1 MHRAL
6 GVGVVVAVLAFGGVA
21 LAAASDLDTTFGGDG
36 KVTTDFTS
44 GEDGAFAVAIQADGK
59 IVAAGSS
66 GHVFGLARYNS
77 DATLDPT
84 FGAGGEVTTSLGP
97 KGSVALGVA
106 IQADG
111 KIVAAGSAGSK
122 FGLARYNTDGTLDAT
137 FGASGEVTTSLG
149 QNGSFAL
156 GVAIQADGKIVAA
169 GSAGSKLGL
178 ARYNADGSLDTTFS
192 GDGKVITSLS
202 KNGSLAAEIAIQADG
217 KIVAAGSAGSKFGL
231 ARYTT
236 NGTLDTT
243 FSGDGKVTTSVG
255 PNGSSALGVAIQ
267 ADGKIVAAGSS
278 GSRFGLARYTTNG
291 TLDTTFSGDGKLA
304 TRFKDGSLANAVAIE
319 SDGRIVAAGESSLLI
334 LNGTFALA
342 RYDTDG
348 TLDTTFSGDGKV
360 TTNFD
365 SRADFATAVAIQSD
379 GRIVA
384 AGEANYVSYNGKFA
398 LARYLGN

>member
-1 MHRAL
+1 VAHWVQKHRCQPNIRGGNRTRRRFVAVMHRAL

-111 KIVAAGSAGSK
+111 KIVAAGS
-122 FGLARYNTDGTLDAT
+122 
-137 FGASGEVTTSLG
+137 
-149 QNGSFAL
+149 
-156 GVAIQADGKIVAA
+156 
-169 GSAGSKLGL
+169 
-178 ARYNADGSLDTTFS
+178 
-192 GDGKVITSLS
+192 
-202 KNGSLAAEIAIQADG
+202 
-217 KIVAAGSAGSKFGL
+217 
-231 ARYTT
+231 
-236 NGTLDTT
+236 
-243 FSGDGKVTTSVG
+243 
-255 PNGSSALGVAIQ
+255 
-267 ADGKIVAAGSS
+267 S
-278 GSRFGLARYTTNG
+278 GSRFGLARYNTNG